1 MTIQEMK
8 DRKREL
14 GYSNAMIAELSGVPL
29 GTVQKIFGGATTSPR
44 YETIRALERVLKGDV
59 TPSMLHSASTG
70 SSSTRSS
77 STGSYSAS
85 SPSTGASRVG
95 EAAVPYFAKKQGEYT
110 VEDYYNLPED
120 KRFELIDGVIYD
132 MGAPTTTHQ
141 IIQMELG
148 ATLRS
153 YIRSKGGRCIA
164 MVSPVDV
171 RLDRDNKTMLQ
182 PDVFVICD
190 RSQFTDKRIEG
201 APDFVIEI
209 LSPSSRK
216 KDAFIKAK
224 KYLDAGV
231 REYWLVDPDKHKVIV
246 YVFENDGD
254 TCPTIYGFQD
264 QVPVAIFGGD
274 CVIDFAK
281 IYEEIR
287 AWCPEEE

>member
-1 MTIQEMK
+1 MTIEEMK
-8 DRKREL
+8 RLKAER
-14 GYSNAMIAELSGVPL
+14 GYTNEIIAQRSGVPL
-29 GTVQKIFGGATTSPR
+29 STVQKIFAGTTTSPR
-44 YETIRALERVLKGDV
+44 YSTLLALEQVF
-59 TPSMLHSASTG
+59 
-70 SSSTRSS
+70 SSLAT
-77 STGSYSAS
+77 Y
-85 SPSTGASRVG
+85 VY
-95 EAAVPYFAKKQGEYT
+95 EAPAPYKVKKPGNYT
-110 VEDYYNLPED
+110 VEDYYEIPDE
-120 KRFELIDGVIYD
+120 RRVELIDGVIYD
-132 MGAPTTTHQ
+132 MGAPTTIHQ